1 MGCDI
6 YSMTDRWT
14 DRQTPYKIITKCLL
28 CFVEDT
34 RVPLFWRK
42 KKLQGYPGF
51 EYILHSLLS
60 PLTLHFVLSSCS
72 ISAEAVTIFCT
83 SSFLQ
88 LVHTPAK
95 KWNAK
100 ILNAK
105 INEAEPTFL
114 LHYHSPGN
122 TFTYFQTKDM
132 IENNILP
139 KQTYKLVICF
149 KIHNTTYFHVLV
161 CQTKEQRDKVIAIK
175 SLSYQNMCSRTQMPL
190 LNTCSSTETKW
201 SLHAIAG

>member
-95 KWNAK
+95 K
-100 ILNAK
+100 
-105 INEAEPTFL
+105 
-114 LHYHSPGN
+114 
-122 TFTYFQTKDM
+122 
-132 IENNILP
+132 
-139 KQTYKLVICF
+139 
-149 KIHNTTYFHVLV
+149 
-161 CQTKEQRDKVIAIK
+161 
-175 SLSYQNMCSRTQMPL
+175 
-190 LNTCSSTETKW
+190 
-201 SLHAIAG
+201 

>member
-1 MGCDI
+1 MLCRRHKSAI
-6 YSMTDRWT
+6 VLEKKEIARISRFRVY
-14 DRQTPYKIITKCLL
+14 ITL
-28 CFVEDT
+28 FVVT
-34 RVPLFWRK
+34 T
-42 KKLQGYPGF
+42 
-51 EYILHSLLS
+51 YI
-60 PLTLHFVLSSCS
+60 T
-72 ISAEAVTIFCT
+72 FCT
-83 SSFLQ
+83 FFLFHFCRSCYHFLYQ
-88 LVHTPAK
+88 FFPAVGAYSCK
-95 KWNAK
+95 KNENAK

-190 LNTCSSTETKW
+190 LNTCSSTETK
-201 SLHAIAG
+201 

>member
-1 MGCDI
+1 M
-6 YSMTDRWT
+6 
-14 DRQTPYKIITKCLL
+14 
-28 CFVEDT
+28 
-34 RVPLFWRK
+34 
-42 KKLQGYPGF
+42 
-51 EYILHSLLS
+51 S
-60 PLTLHFVLSSCS
+60 PLTLHFVLSSCF

-95 KWNAK
+95 TIKNAK

-105 INEAEPTFL
+105 INEAEPPFL
-114 LHYHSPGN
+114 LHQHSPGN

-139 KQTYKLVICF
+139 KQTYKLIICF
-149 KIHNTTYFHVLV
+149 KIHNTTYLHVLV

-175 SLSYQNMCSRTQMPL
+175 SLSYQIQCLGTRMPL
-190 LNTCSSTETKW
+190 LNTCSSTETK
-201 SLHAIAG
+201 